1 MAIAK
6 IEVNRSSSFIGVA
19 TVVSIIA
26 GVMVLRENLSLWQI
40 IGAVIIIIG
49 VYIANTKNS

>member
-6 IEVNRSSSFIGVA
+6 IGVNRTSSVIGAA
-19 TVVSIIA
+19 TVVSII
-26 GVMVLRENLSLWQI
+26 VVLLILYESLYLWQI

-49 VYIANTKNS
+49 VYIANAKNS

>member
-1 MAIAK
+1 
-6 IEVNRSSSFIGVA
+6 VNRTSSFTWVA

-40 IGAVIIIIG
+40 IGAVIIIVG
-49 VYIANTKNS
+49 VYTANAKKS